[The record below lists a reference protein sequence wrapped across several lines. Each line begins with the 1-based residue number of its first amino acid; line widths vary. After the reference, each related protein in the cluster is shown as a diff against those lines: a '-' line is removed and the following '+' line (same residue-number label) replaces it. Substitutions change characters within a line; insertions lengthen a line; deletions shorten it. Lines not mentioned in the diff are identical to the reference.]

1 MNKIGPCPRAKCGRR
16 PCSAGLIAVG
26 AVVLLHQIGGR
37 ALWHCGPAPVA
48 SPSAPAA
55 ICALLPPP
63 QSAPFARAPSVAHD
77 RWPLAAPAVSVL
89 PEPVERPLDRYL
101 YKRDGH
107 YNRIV
112 PDWTL
117 QYRTVE
123 QQYLYEGDFAVF
135 VREITD
141 EGAVVQD
148 AVTGIVGFA
157 PHEHSGKCELVIGSL
172 LLGARC
178 TKIDTTVVMSP
189 DVTAL
194 RMQTGIVFEWDE
206 IAGEG
211 YIIPTEGQDAWRML
225 RVMRRDIQWHD
236 SRRLFVGQFVQ
247 FETALNDEVLIEAN
261 DEPLAPFALRVR
273 SPEVHFSLHESYESR
288 QGPATSSSSYQRK
301 APRAER
307 SLAVARFEGR
317 PLPAES
323 GRPVLGESRAHPVL
337 QRWLESYPAR
347 NAESPAWLWEPAME
361 YMDDEDEDLAPIIPL
376 QLKKMKRPE
385 PVVRIMTHE
394 VAADLGDLWK
404 EPAQREGS
412 KVWATQ
418 KPPGRRLQETMTVK
432 QQAERLREIQR
443 ERRRWK
449 MRAATLNRRN

>member
-1 MNKIGPCPRAKCGRR
+1 MKKLGPSPRVKCGRR

-26 AVVLLHQIGGR
+26 ALVLMHQIHRR

-48 SPSAPAA
+48 SSSTPAA
-55 ICALLPPP
+55 TCAILPPP
-63 QSAPFARAPSVAHD
+63 QSAPLARAPSVAHD
-77 RWPLAAPAVSVL
+77 RWPLAGPTVSVL

-101 YKRDGH
+101 HKRDGH

-135 VREITD
+135 IREITD

-157 PHEHSGKCELVIGSL
+157 PREHSGKCELVIGSL
-172 LLGARC
+172 VLGARC

-194 RMQTGIVFEWDE
+194 RMQTGVVFEWDE
-206 IAGEG
+206 MAGEG

-247 FETALNDEVLIEAN
+247 FETALNDEVPIEAN

-273 SPEVHFSLHESYESR
+273 SPEVHFSVHESYESR
-288 QGPATSSSSYQRK
+288 RGPATSSWEGSS
-301 APRAER
+301 
-307 SLAVARFEGR
+307 AVARSESR

-337 QRWLESYPAR
+337 QRWLESSPAR
-347 NAESPAWLWEPAME
+347 SAESPVWLWEPAME
-361 YMDDEDEDLAPIIPL
+361 YMEDEDEDLAPIIPL
-376 QLKKMKRPE
+376 RLKKMKRPE

-412 KVWATQ
+412 KVYAMQ
-418 KPPGRRLQETMTVK
+418 KPPGRRVQEKMSVK
-432 QQAERLREIQR
+432 QEAERLRETQR

-449 MRAATLNRRN
+449 LRAATLNRRN